1 VQDVNYPTNFLYSA
15 VLDAVYEL
23 YGDEKYRDKAE
34 RVRKKAAELS
44 FDGEMFTDNAIC
56 DENGVLCNTGN
67 TSEACQYYALLFG
80 KIDWNEKKYEKLKN
94 HVLDGFAAVDTSC
107 RRFAYANAFIG
118 LYLRIKLLL
127 EKELYDLI
135 LKNVVGFF
143 GEMADKTGT
152 LWEHRTP
159 SASLDHGFASYAAYA
174 MCIALEKS
182 EK

>member
-1 VQDVNYPTNFLYSA
+1 
-15 VLDAVYEL
+15 
-23 YGDEKYRDKAE
+23 
-34 RVRKKAAELS
+34 
-44 FDGEMFTDNAIC
+44 
-56 DENGVLCNTGN
+56 
-67 TSEACQYYALLFG
+67 
-80 KIDWNEKKYEKLKN
+80 
-94 HVLDGFAAVDTSC
+94 VLDGFAAVDTSC